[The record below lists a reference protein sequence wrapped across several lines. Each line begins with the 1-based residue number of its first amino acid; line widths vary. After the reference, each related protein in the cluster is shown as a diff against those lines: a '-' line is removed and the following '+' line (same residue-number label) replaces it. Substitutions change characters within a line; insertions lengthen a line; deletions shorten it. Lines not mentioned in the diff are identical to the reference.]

1 MSIDIIKENY
11 EKALK
16 FFYSMGNKITWHR
29 DERKGWYYLLNAYY
43 EIIEA
48 KITDHLLYA
57 RILKVYNIV
66 SDFDIVSTYID
77 RLFIYKP
84 IDTNH
89 IQFDIGFV
97 KILCDE
103 IEVIKIVNEKKQ
115 GL

>member
-1 MSIDIIKENY
+1 MKTTSRLLHLNF
-11 EKALK
+11 LK
-16 FFYSMGNKITWHR
+16 
-29 DERKGWYYLLNAYY
+29 D
-43 EIIEA
+43 
-48 KITDHLLYA
+48 
-57 RILKVYNIV
+57 IV

-89 IQFDIGFV
+89 IQFDISFV

-103 IEVIKIVNEKKQ
+103 IEVIKIVNEEKQ

>member
-1 MSIDIIKENY
+1 MLTDFYFGDGVVKSLNKNRDDDTIIMEVENY
-11 EKALK
+11 KQIATFK
-16 FFYSMGNKITWHR
+16 FS
-29 DERKGWYYLLNAYY
+29 
-43 EIIEA
+43 
-48 KITDHLLYA
+48 
-57 RILKVYNIV
+57 KVYDIV

-89 IQFDIGFV
+89 IQFDIGFL

-103 IEVIKIVNEKKQ
+103 IEVIKIVNEEKQ